1 MGLFSYLRY
10 VLKKMIRVEGLIKTF
25 RGQEVLR
32 GINLEIPKAKI
43 TAIIGRSGCGKTVFL
58 KHLMALL
65 RPDRGKI
72 FVDGMEI
79 TSMTERALDEIRG
92 RFGVLFQGAALL
104 DSLTI
109 FDNVAL
115 PLREKTGLAE
125 REIRKKVSE
134 RLTQVGLSGMDGKF
148 PAEVSGGMKKRA
160 GLARALIM
168 DPDIVLFDEPTTG
181 LDPIMLNTIHR
192 LITAAQKRFG
202 FTAVMVSH
210 EIPEVFSVAHRI
222 AMMENGEIIE
232 TGDTEEFRNSS
243 NPIVLRFLRGE
254 AEGTIEF

>member
-1 MGLFSYLRY
+1 
-10 VLKKMIRVEGLIKTF
+10 MIRVEGLTKAF
-25 RGQEVLR
+25 HGQKVLK
-32 GINLEIPKAKI
+32 GINLEIPTAKI

-72 FVDGMEI
+72 FVDGMEL
-79 TSMTERALDEIRG
+79 TSMTERDLDEVRG

-104 DSLTI
+104 DSLRI

-115 PLREKTGLAE
+115 PLREKTGLSE
-125 REIRKKVSE
+125 SEIRKKVDE
-134 RLTQVGLSGMDGKF
+134 RLAQVGLSGMGAKF

-192 LITAAQKRFG
+192 LISAAQKRFG

-222 AMMENGEIIE
+222 AMMESGEIVE
-232 TGDTEEFRNSS
+232 TGDTEEFRNST
-243 NPIVLRFLRGE
+243 NPVVVRFLKGE
-254 AEGTIEF
+254 PEGTIQF

>member
-1 MGLFSYLRY
+1 
-10 VLKKMIRVEGLIKTF
+10 MIRVEGLARSF
-25 RGQEVLR
+25 RGQSVLK
-32 GINLEIPKAKI
+32 GINLEIPKGQI

-58 KHLMALL
+58 KHLIVLL

-72 FVDGMEI
+72 FVDGTEI
-79 TSMTERALDEIRG
+79 TGLKERSLDSIRR

-104 DSLTI
+104 DSLSL

-115 PLREKTGLAE
+115 PLREKTDLSEKAI
-125 REIRKKVSE
+125 REKVEE
-134 RLTQVGLSGMDGKF
+134 RLEQVGLHGMEGKF

-192 LITAAQKRFG
+192 LIANTQERFG
-202 FTAVMVSH
+202 YTAVMVSH
-210 EIPEVFSVAHRI
+210 EIPEVFSIAHRI
-222 AMMENGEIIE
+222 AMMEGGVIIE
-232 TGDTEEFRNSS
+232 IGDREQIVNSS
-243 NPIVLRFLRGE
+243 NAVVVQFLKGETEGPIKL
-254 AEGTIEF
+254 